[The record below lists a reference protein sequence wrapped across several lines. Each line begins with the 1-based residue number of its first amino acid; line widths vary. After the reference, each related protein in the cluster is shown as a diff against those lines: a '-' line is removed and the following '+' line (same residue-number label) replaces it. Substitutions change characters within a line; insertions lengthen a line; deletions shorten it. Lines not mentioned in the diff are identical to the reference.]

1 LFAVSTRRLVR
12 DDFNVTTIGTLA
24 AEVVA
29 DAVLRGV
36 TMATTVEGWPSAG
49 RMSGR

>member
-1 LFAVSTRRLVR
+1 M
-12 DDFNVTTIGTLA
+12 IGTLA

-36 TMATTVEGWPSAG
+36 TTASSVDGWPAA
-49 RMSGR
+49 RDL